1 MVKNFTGN
9 YLWQVWNIII
19 QAIYMETPN
28 HIYSARMVGVYV
40 INIGKTFLVSMISKV
55 STMTK

>member
-28 HIYSARMVGVYV
+28 LIYSARMVGVYV